1 MLIEKNDFLWR
12 LPFEALFLP
21 QISIFAIKHSMSGFK
36 MLPQK
41 VFDQMVIEVK
51 DSTPGMTLQE
61 AVAEAKAIFEEEYSL
76 EGLYIV
82 GDEDDAKQK
91 QKLETNL
98 ATVER
103 CALGQDTQVNCT
115 FAFQGLIQTLTN
127 NTNELQQRGSWRLV
141 ESRRLV
147 RSLVK
152 LLQVGEDEKE
162 GGGAADAGEDDDDDE
177 EDAEED
183 RTLFLVSVLELLLLI
198 QAGGAQFFWSAES
211 SFVLLPELY
220 DVLMMRLDESMSEKR
235 IAVKLLQVLSKAIL
249 PQPEN
254 KAALLER
261 GLAALLETTKR
272 FHAKDSTFGAAV
284 DSLLLQ

>member
-1 MLIEKNDFLWR
+1 
-12 LPFEALFLP
+12 
-21 QISIFAIKHSMSGFK
+21 MSGFK

-41 VFDQMVIEVK
+41 VFDEMVIEVK
-51 DSTPGMTLQE
+51 TSTPGMTLQE
-61 AVAEAKAIFEEEYSL
+61 AVEEAKAIFEEEYSL

-103 CALGQDTQVNCT
+103 CAHGLDTNVNCR

-127 NTNELQQRGSWRLV
+127 NSNQLQQRGSWRLV

-152 LLQVGEDEKE
+152 LLQLDEDEKK
-162 GGGAADAGEDDDDDE
+162 GGGAADDAGEDDDDDE

-183 RTLFLVSVLELLLLI
+183 RALFLVSVLELLLLI
-198 QAGGAQFFWSAES
+198 QAGGAQFFWSADS

-220 DVLMMRLDESMSEKR
+220 DALMTRLDESMSEKR
-235 IAVKLLQVLSKAIL
+235 VVVKLLQVLSKAIL

-254 KAALLER
+254 KAALMER

-272 FHAKDSTFGAAV
+272 FYAKDATVGAAV
-284 DSLLLQ
+284 DSLLLP